1 MNLFIRFIKNPFK
14 TYKRI
19 ISKVKFRRLL
29 FKSFRKQ
36 AKIAYEKELE
46 EYKIRHRRKELTKSE
61 IRAIKNKYKN
71 IVFKTG
77 HHRKIENIIFAVIE
91 SPRPLLTN
99 SLIAQHDNGVLFQ
112 MSLLRYIK
120 TYGNYPCPRKV
131 LIEKYKSKNYV
142 ISLQFPV
149 LDLIPEPGFY
159 YTHSTGP
166 R

>member
-1 MNLFIRFIKNPFK
+1 MILFIRFIKSPFK
-14 TYKRI
+14 TSKRI
-19 ISKVKFRRLL
+19 IGKIKFRRLL
-29 FKSFRKQ
+29 FKSFKKQ

-46 EYKIRHRRKELTKSE
+46 QYKIRHKRKELTKSE
-61 IRAIKNKYKN
+61 IRAIENKYKN

-77 HHRKIENIIFAVIE
+77 YHRKRENIIFAVVE

-99 SLIAQHDNGVLFQ
+99 SLIAQHDSGVLFQ

-131 LIEKYKSKNYV
+131 LIEKHKSKNHV
-142 ISLQFPV
+142 ISLQFPA
-149 LDLIPEPGFY
+149 LDLIPEPGFSGTY
-159 YTHSTGP
+159 STGP